1 MTANIPNPWSG
12 VATGIGS
19 WPGTDARESTAT
31 VLGELEALPHLVEL
45 PARGL
50 GADLIGRTG
59 ALLVDLHLDTSTTG
73 YRLGGRRGAVA
84 ARAGDLLRRDLDA
97 LEEAWETA
105 GLGPGRFLKVQ
116 SAGPFTLA
124 AHAELAG
131 GRRVLTDRGAVRDVA
146 ESLGEGLARHAAEL
160 TRRLGAHVVVQL
172 DEPALPAVLAG
183 TLTGRTKLE
192 SVPALPEPEA
202 QHLLEAA
209 IAAIGRPVAVHCC
222 AADVPTGLL
231 RRSGVDAVALD
242 VAQLTAADLDGIG
255 ELIDAGT
262 TLLLGLVPS
271 TAPDTAVPTWR
282 DVAAPAITLIDRLGF
297 PRATLRSVGV
307 TPRCGLAGADP
318 TWARRALR
326 LARDVAAAFA
336 DDPESLGSAAAGN
349 VVSLD

>member
-1 MTANIPNPWSG
+1 MSAESWSG

-19 WPGTDARESTAT
+19 WPGVDARESAAT

-50 GADLIGRTG
+50 GADLVGRTG

-73 YRLGGRRGAVA
+73 YRLGGRRGVVA

-105 GLGPGRFLKVQ
+105 GLGPGRTLKVQ
-116 SAGPFTLA
+116 AAGPFTLA
-124 AHAELAG
+124 AHTELAG
-131 GRRVLTDRGAVRDVA
+131 GRRVLTDAGAVRDLA

-160 TRRLGAHVVVQL
+160 TRRLGADVVVQL

-183 TLTGRTKLE
+183 TLTGRTSLE

-202 QHLLEAA
+202 QHLLETAL
-209 IAAIGRPVAVHCC
+209 AAIGRPVAVHCC
-222 AADVPTGLL
+222 APGVPTGML

-242 VAQLTAADLDGIG
+242 VAQLTAADLDGVG
-255 ELIDAGT
+255 ELIDVGT

-271 TAPDTAVPTWR
+271 TAPDAAVPTWR
-282 DVAAPAITLIDRLGF
+282 ELAGPATALIDRLGF

-318 TWARRALR
+318 AWARRALR
-326 LARDVAAAFA
+326 LARDIAAAFT
-336 DDPESLGSAAAGN
+336 DDPDSLGSAAAGN